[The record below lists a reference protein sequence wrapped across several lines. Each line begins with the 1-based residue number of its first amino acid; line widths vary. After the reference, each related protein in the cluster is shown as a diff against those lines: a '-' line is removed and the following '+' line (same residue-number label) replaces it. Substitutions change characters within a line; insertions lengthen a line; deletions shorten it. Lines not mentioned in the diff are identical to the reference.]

1 MKRSTA
7 LAAGG
12 AAVALL
18 AAAIVVPKVLDDDG
32 PGDPAQ
38 STTAPTGT
46 AQDDTG
52 EATGGTPAPTG
63 DAEAERA
70 LALDSLRG
78 PLTGE
83 QFYFVLPDRFANG
96 DPSNDTASVDGD
108 RLEHGFD
115 PTDQGFYHGGD
126 LAGLTEELD
135 YLQGLGTTAIWLTP
149 VMTNQWVQ
157 GGLGQESASYHGY
170 WITDFTGVDPHLGTQ
185 EDLDTLVEQAHDR
198 DMKVFLDIITNHT
211 ADVIDYEEREYSY
224 RPVGEDP
231 YTPVLAPED
240 EEAKSPDWLNDPARY
255 HNRGNSTFEG
265 ESSLLGDF
273 FGLDDLATEQPEVV
287 EGMIDLY
294 SDWVDTGVDGFRID
308 TTKHVNLEFWQE
320 FGPAIL
326 EHAAAGGNDDFFMF
340 GEVFDAN
347 PVVMSNYSTTG
358 RLPAT
363 LDFGF
368 QASATAY
375 TRGESA
381 AGLAGF
387 FAQDDW
393 YTDADSNAYALP
405 TFLGN
410 HDMGRFAHFL
420 GGPAIVHGDLPERVA
435 FGHTLMFLTR
445 GQPVVY
451 YGDEQGF
458 IGRGGDKDARQDL
471 FATQVEQYAEEELVF
486 GEPGARDR
494 FDTQAPL
501 YEHIAELSALRREH
515 PALADGA
522 QINRFAADGPGIFA
536 FSRLL
541 PQDGV
546 EFAVALNNDVE
557 PATATFPTYSPDTQ
571 FEPVY
576 GTDEAITSGADA
588 TVSVEVPPLSAVV
601 YRATTP
607 AAGTEVPLSVSLN
620 GGELSGRGE
629 ISAQLS
635 APEDGPAPFAQVT
648 FAARPA
654 GSEGDWQVL
663 GTDDHP
669 PYRVYPDTA
678 LLPEGEVELI
688 AVAKPLSGPVSSAT
702 AAATVARP
710 AQPPSAGQPAQVT
723 VPGSFNAVL
732 GCPGDWDPGCA
743 DAALEFDDASDSW
756 VGVFDLP
763 AGDYEFK
770 VAIGGDWAENYGAGG
785 APNGPNITL
794 PHEGGPVRITYDHQT
809 HDVSA
814 EPTQ

>member
-12 AAVALL
+12 AAVVLL
-18 AAAIVVPKVLDDDG
+18 AAAIVVPQVLDDDG
-32 PGDPAQ
+32 PSPRPDT
-38 STTAPTGT
+38 STASPTPDAG
-46 AQDDTG
+46 G
-52 EATGGTPAPTG
+52 SATKGPEVEGGTLS
-63 DAEAERA
+63 A

-96 DPSNDTASVDGD
+96 DQDNDTAGLDGD
-108 RLEHGFD
+108 RLAHGFD
-115 PTDQGFYHGGD
+115 PTDKGFYHGGD
-126 LAGLTEELD
+126 LVGLTEQLD
-135 YLQGLGTTAIWLTP
+135 YLEGLGTTAIWLTP

-157 GGLGQESASYHGY
+157 GPAGQESASYHGY
-170 WITDFTGVDPHLGTQ
+170 WITDFASVDPHLGTA
-185 EDLDTLVEQAHDR
+185 EDLATLVDAAHER
-198 DMKVFLDIITNHT
+198 DIKVFLDIITNHT
-211 ADVIDYEEREYSY
+211 ADVIDYQEGEYSY

-231 YTPVLAPED
+231 YTPVLAPGAED
-240 EEAKSPDWLNDPARY
+240 AKDPDWLNDPARY

-287 EGMIDLY
+287 EGMIDIY
-294 SDWVDTGVDGFRID
+294 ADWVDTGVDGFRID
-308 TTKHVNLEFWQE
+308 TTKHVNMEFWQE
-320 FGPAIL
+320 FGPAIRD
-326 EHAAAGGNDDFFMF
+326 HAAAQGNDDFFMF
-340 GEVFDAN
+340 GEVFDTS
-347 PVVMSNYSTTG
+347 PMVMSNYSTTG

-381 AGLAGF
+381 AGIAGF

-393 YTDADSNAYALP
+393 HTDADSNAYALP

-420 GGPAIVHGDLPERVA
+420 GGAAIVHGDLPDRVA

-451 YGDEQGF
+451 YGDEQGL

-471 FATQVEQYAEEELVF
+471 FATQVEQYAGEELVF

-494 FDTQAPL
+494 FDTDGPL
-501 YEHIAELSALRREH
+501 YQHIAELSALRREH

-522 QINRFAADGPGIFA
+522 QVTRFAADGPGIFA

-541 PQDGV
+541 PRDGV
-546 EFAVALNNDVE
+546 EFVVALNNDVE
-557 PATATFPTYSPDTQ
+557 PATASFPTYSPDTQ
-571 FEPVY
+571 FEAIY
-576 GTDEAITSGADA
+576 GAGEAITSGADA

-601 YRATTP
+601 YRATSP
-607 AAGTEVPLSVSLN
+607 AVGTEVPLTVKLS
-620 GGELSGRGE
+620 GGELTGRAE
-629 ISAQLS
+629 ITAEVPALEG
-635 APEDGPAPFAQVT
+635 APVPFVQVT
-648 FAARPA
+648 FAGRPA
-654 GSEGDWQVL
+654 GSEAEWQVL

-678 LLPEGEVELI
+678 LLPEGKVDLL
-688 AVAKPLSGPVSSAT
+688 AVVMPLSGPVSSAT
-702 AAATVARP
+702 SQATVTRP
-710 AQPPSAGQPAQVT
+710 AEPPAAGQPAQVT
-723 VPGSFNAVL
+723 LPGSFNAAL
-732 GCPGDWDPGCA
+732 GCPGDWDPSCP
-743 DAALEFDDASDSW
+743 AAGLEFEEATGTW
-756 VGVFDLP
+756 TGTFDLP
-763 AGDYEFK
+763 TGEFEFK
-770 VAIGGDWAENYGAGG
+770 VAIGGDWAENYGADGVR
-785 APNGPNITL
+785 NGPNIRL
-794 PHEGGPVRITYDHQT
+794 SHEEGPVTFTYDHQS
-809 HDVSA
+809 HQVSVEA
-814 EPTQ
+814 QQ